1 MIKMCSRNSR
11 EIYITGSEE
20 KTEGEER
27 EERNVPSVR
36 SDSAINAAA
45 E

>member
-27 EERNVPSVR
+27 NVPSVR

-45 E
+45 AE